1 MLVKGKYAASNVFF
15 KQEIILDL
23 EQKCFN
29 QKNTLFWIFVFK
41 KQCVTL
47 PIIDYVL
54 IFRTLY
60 AKCETC
66 SIEDFNNSSLLQLS
80 LVYNKNR
87 RIIIHESQNLNEIIE
102 KAKSIAQ
109 ALNLKIR
116 DSASQRNKSI
126 WI

>member
-1 MLVKGKYAASNVFF
+1 MFVTGKYASSNTFY
-15 KQEIILDL
+15 KQEVILDL
-23 EQKCFN
+23 NQKCLRQN
-29 QKNTLFWIFVFK
+29 NTFLWFFVFK
-41 KQCVTL
+41 AKCTHL
-47 PIIDYVL
+47 PLIDYVL

-87 RIIIHESQNLNEIIE
+87 RIIIHESQNQTEIFN
-102 KAKSIAQ
+102 KAKLIAES
-109 ALNLKIR
+109 LNLKIR

>member
-1 MLVKGKYAASNVFF
+1 MFVIGKYASSNFF
-15 KQEIILDL
+15 YKQEVILDL
-23 EQKCFN
+23 NQKCLN
-29 QKNTLFWIFVFK
+29 HKNTFLWLFVFK
-41 KQCVTL
+41 TKCNPL
-47 PIIDYVL
+47 PLIDYVL
-54 IFRTLY
+54 VFRTLY

-87 RIIIHESQNLNEIIE
+87 RIIIHESQNQNIIFE
-102 KAKSIAQ
+102 KAKLISQ
-109 ALNLKIR
+109 YLNLKIR

>member
-1 MLVKGKYAASNVFF
+1 MLVKGKYAASNIFF

-29 QKNTLFWIFVFK
+29 QKNTLFWIFVLK

-109 ALNLKIR
+109 SLNLKIR